1 MSDKPER
8 FIDDEGLRLDGR
20 RVDEIRPMK
29 VEMGV
34 LSRADGSC
42 YLEWGNNKV
51 LAAVYGPRELHP
63 RRMQKP
69 NEVLV
74 RYKYNM
80 ASFSVEDRIRPGPSR
95 RSTEISKVSGE
106 AFEPVV
112 MTQYYPGAVIDVF
125 AEVLQADA
133 GTRTAAINAA
143 TLALADAG
151 IPMKGLVSAC
161 AVGKVDGQLVLDLNK
176 PEDNYGQADLP
187 VAMTQ
192 DGEITL
198 LQMDGHLTPEE
209 LEEGLEMVKKGCQQ
223 ILEIQREALVSR
235 YGNEDEEGEEAEEE
249 SPEEVP
255 ESEEE
260 EEERD
265 NSFDNEESEAENSDE
280 NDVTEEDEGE
290 EDERQ

>member
-1 MSDKPER
+1 MSDKPEC
-8 FIDDEGLRLDGR
+8 FIDEAGLRLDGR
-20 RVDEIRPMK
+20 RFDEIRPMK

-133 GTRTAAINAA
+133 GTRTAAINAS

-209 LEEGLEMVKKGCQQ
+209 LKEGLEMIKKGCQQ

-235 YGNEDEEGEEAEEE
+235 YGNEDEEAEAEI
-249 SPEEVP
+249 PEEVP
-255 ESEEE
+255 DSEEE
-260 EEERD
+260 EEGRD
-265 NSFDNEESEAENSDE
+265 DSFDNEESEAENADE
-280 NDVTEEDEGE
+280 NDVTKEDEGE

>member
-209 LEEGLEMVKKGCQQ
+209 LEESLEMAKKGCQQ

-249 SPEEVP
+249 NPEEVP
-255 ESEEE
+255 DSEEE

-265 NSFDNEESEAENSDE
+265 DSFDNEESEAENADE